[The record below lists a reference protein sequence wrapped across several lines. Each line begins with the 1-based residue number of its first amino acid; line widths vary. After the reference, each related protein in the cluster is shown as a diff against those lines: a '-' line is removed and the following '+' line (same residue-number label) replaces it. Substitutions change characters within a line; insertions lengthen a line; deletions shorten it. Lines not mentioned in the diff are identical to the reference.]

1 MSIVGKWNIT
11 VSTPMGEQ
19 TSTLTLNDDGT
30 GTTASQLGS
39 SEFTDAKVDGD
50 SVTFSVKIDA
60 GGQEMVLNAS
70 ATAEGDSI
78 TGKYETPMGD
88 APFSGKRIT

>member
-39 SEFTDAKVDGD
+39 SEFTGAKIDGD

-60 GGQEMVLNAS
+60 GGQEMVLNAT
-70 ATAEGDSI
+70 ATAEGDAI
-78 TGKYETPMGD
+78 TGKYETSMGD
-88 APFSGKRIT
+88 APFTGQRIT